1 MYLTL
6 TPSPICLAI
15 YCTANCIFNALIKLL
30 FLTVHAAGLKTS
42 AIRAT
47 AHVYDLEKK
56 LRKTDHG
63 KKLVIDKESDRTKG
77 GKRNLKQRELVNIEI
92 RNVEYADAGLTVEK
106 ILTVL
111 QHVILFRCS
120 GSVLSA
126 NS

>member
-1 MYLTL
+1 MPCNILHNQLHYQRSHKIAVLNR
-6 TPSPICLAI
+6 SCSRVKNVS
-15 YCTANCIFNALIKLL
+15 YSGNCT
-30 FLTVHAAGLKTS
+30 
-42 AIRAT
+42 R
-47 AHVYDLEKK
+47 
-56 LRKTDHG
+56 LRLG
-63 KKLVIDKESDRTKG
+63 KKKSENRPWKETCIDKESDRTKG
-77 GKRNLKQRELVNIEI
+77 GKRNLNQRELVNIEI